1 MQVFQFLR
9 VILHLLLDSAICI
22 KNKVIGACA
31 GDITVIMQRKLCCGK
46 KIQIEIKTV

>member
-1 MQVFQFLR
+1 MIFQIVFRFSVL
-9 VILHLLLDSAICI
+9 ICI